1 MGLCLYMSPDSLY
14 ENNIFFSGYSQNI
27 HIKVLTSL
35 VLIAVDHRKLWFE
48 SWPGPCP
55 DGPLGN
61 FCSSSHHV
69 KWSENHQ
76 AWISGKPIKLSLM
89 AGLRGSVGLC
99 TCIIPGGWGNLAA
112 AGSHW
117 FNFFLARK
125 RWKVEA
131 YFEALFYVAPSN
143 MN

>member
-76 AWISGKPIKLSLM
+76 AWISGKSIKLSLNRSCLFVFKLYVFYYYWAFLLSDTCWM
-89 AGLRGSVGLC
+89 KHKCNILSLIVSV
-99 TCIIPGGWGNLAA
+99 A
-112 AGSHW
+112 
-117 FNFFLARK
+117 
-125 RWKVEA
+125 V
-131 YFEALFYVAPSN
+131 
-143 MN
+143 